1 MKQALQYAVKV
12 AFTSLLATIPL
23 SFLAMMSYMALLPL
37 LFDNYNFNV
46 SLSRVDLVVF
56 LVLVVLAILVT
67 AKRTVKIDNTLYNK
81 PAIVLKS
88 ISAAMLVF
96 CFYLLLTGKLSDLSL
111 DEFLVSYGPPFLI
124 TYVCMKLYPLK
135 AEEADYS

>member
-1 MKQALQYAVKV
+1 MKQALQYALKV
-12 AFTSLLATIPL
+12 ALTSFLFTIPL

-37 LFDNYNFNV
+37 LLDNYNFNV

-56 LVLVVLAILVT
+56 LVMMVLAILAT
-67 AKRTVKIDNTLYNK
+67 AKRTDKINNTYNK

-88 ISAAMLVF
+88 FLASMLVF

-111 DEFLVSYGPPFLI
+111 DEFIVSYGPPFLI
-124 TYVCMKLYPLK
+124 TYICMKVYPLK
-135 AEEADYS
+135 AEVVDY